1 MFESATAR
9 NYYAAK
15 RAEESGKTLDEMVES
30 QEFDVG
36 DDLRD
41 LRKEFEDS
49 SQMLKDIFKAL
60 EDSSQVDPNTGK
72 AGISDVDALK
82 DQVYQMYLMTLPERD
97 IRRKFTHRQGKTGFS
112 ADVIR
117 NFIVSQ
123 HTAANQLSRLAY
135 SDKLRLAIGSAYAEL
150 AGNPDRLKLSAFVDE
165 IAMRAAAEMSPAAPG
180 EFNWDSVA
188 SVANQAVFLL
198 HADFA

>member
-1 MFESATAR
+1 MKWSSR
-9 NYYAAK
+9 K
-15 RAEESGKTLDEMVES
+15 
-30 QEFDVG
+30 EFDVG

-97 IRRKFTHRQGKTGFS
+97 IRRKFTHRQGK
-112 ADVIR
+112 
-117 NFIVSQ
+117 
-123 HTAANQLSRLAY
+123 
-135 SDKLRLAIGSAYAEL
+135 
-150 AGNPDRLKLSAFVDE
+150 
-165 IAMRAAAEMSPAAPG
+165 
-180 EFNWDSVA
+180 NWFQCRRDS
-188 SVANQAVFLL
+188 
-198 HADFA
+198 

>member
-1 MFESATAR
+1 VSFICLNQQRLVTTTLKNVLR
-9 NYYAAK
+9 NLAK
-15 RAEESGKTLDEMVES
+15 RLMKMIES
-30 QEFDVG
+30 QDFDVG

-41 LRKEFEDS
+41 LRQEFEDS

-60 EDSSQVDPNTGK
+60 EDSAQVDPNTGK

-97 IRRKFTHRQGKTGFS
+97 IRRRFTHRQGKTGFS

-135 SDKLRLAIGSAYAEL
+135 SDKLRLAMVQL
-150 AGNPDRLKLSAFVDE
+150 TLS
-165 IAMRAAAEMSPAAPG
+165 
-180 EFNWDSVA
+180 
-188 SVANQAVFLL
+188 LL
-198 HADFA
+198 VTQTD